1 MKENMKR
8 KRSTKMLP
16 RKFEPAVPGNV
27 KLKLPITNKP
37 QNRAFTHVLN
47 TNTHAFNVHE
57 YIFWTIV

>member
-1 MKENMKR
+1 
-8 KRSTKMLP
+8 MLP